1 MNLFTLTGDAIRTR
15 IDSAGFVLD
24 LLVRTFASLRML
36 PRRSRFL
43 FDMAFNAGVRALPVT
58 MVVAAF
64 AGAILAMQT
73 GIELKRFGDTGVLGT
88 ITALSM
94 CREMGPFI
102 TAVILAATVGSSM
115 AAEVGTMKVS
125 DEISALATHQKIPPS
140 MYLNAT
146 AFFMVYHASAVVVM
160 RAVRSFTLGLGELA
174 RKLAWIGI
182 VALTAI
188 FWAWGET
195 AFYFQLAPNDGANVW
210 YEDLPKMIAHGSW
223 FYALYF
229 IVSFPIVYRLD
240 EHREAERWPL
250 SRVVLEACAVG
261 MITLFFIDL
270 ATWYVGG
277 KL

>member
-15 IDSAGFVLD
+15 VDSAGFVLD
-24 LLVRTFASLRML
+24 LLVRTLGSLRML

-125 DEISALATHQKIPPS
+125 DEISALEVMSVDPVNYLVLPRVVALALMCPTLTVLSDLVGIFGGSIIAQQNLGVSQSRFWMSAQDALVSSGMLLPKEVYVGLFKALIFGIAIATVS
-140 MYLNAT
+140 CAAGLR
-146 AFFMVYHASAVVVM
+146 ASGGALGVGLAVQT
-160 RAVRSFTLGLGELA
+160 AVRNSVILIIVLGF
-174 RKLAWIGI
+174 I
-182 VALTAI
+182 VTW
-188 FWAWGET
+188 F
-195 AFYFQLAPNDGANVW
+195 FYFLNG
-210 YEDLPKMIAHGSW
+210 
-223 FYALYF
+223 
-229 IVSFPIVYRLD
+229 
-240 EHREAERWPL
+240 
-250 SRVVLEACAVG
+250 
-261 MITLFFIDL
+261 
-270 ATWYVGG
+270 
-277 KL
+277 